1 MGNQAI
7 LRAIGAEQ
15 VVLESVSA
23 KGRVSGLFL
32 ELTVEQRYRNPSE
45 TNIEAVYTFPLPWGA
60 VLMSL
65 EFDINGKTLSGVVVP
80 RAVGEA
86 RYEKAVDQGDTAVL
100 LERAADGLYT
110 ANVGNLM
117 AGESAVVRYR
127 YAQLLRFEKGQVR
140 LTVPTVIAPRYGAAE
155 KAGLAPHQVP
165 DTSMFAEYPFSIS
178 ITLAGELANG
188 SIACPSHS
196 VAIRRV
202 PEGVEAHLAK
212 KGFLDHD
219 FVLAISGVQ
228 GRGFGAVA
236 QDDDG
241 FMALASF
248 CPAFP
253 KASEPERRNVK
264 ILVDCSG
271 SMAGSSIE
279 AAKRA
284 LHAILSML
292 ESRDRFSLSRF
303 GSTVQHLDRE
313 LQPVND
319 ATIGAAGRRVMGLNA
334 DMGGTEMAGAISS
347 TLKLGEGTRAD
358 ILLVTDG
365 EVWAADEVMQAARAS
380 GQRIF
385 AVGIGHAPA
394 ESLLRRL
401 GEETG
406 GACEFVAPSEDVEG
420 AITRMFLRIAQ
431 EPASQVRV
439 AWPNAVEWEVPPG
452 QAIFDGETLHVFARF
467 AARPSGEA
475 RLSFVLQGGKSV
487 ESAAVLGAPG
497 SAGSDLPRLAA
508 AKRIPLLATDEQRD
522 IAVRYQLITELT
534 NCVLVHERADKA
546 AGLPELAPVRQMR
559 ARGWGGIGT
568 EDITCMNLSMHDL
581 SARYDAF
588 MPSEDLRYRA
598 DASPLGFKKS
608 APAHLGE
615 RSAGQKSP
623 RELLVDLSRGGG
635 WIALLADRLPATIED
650 LQAAGVPEEILDE
663 LRSLVVEGF
672 TQKDVVGAFLAAL
685 SALGAESGCSR
696 QFARRLRNRLPKGLE
711 GKTLEMHVSGILA
724 GMTAEEWG

>member
-15 VVLESVSA
+15 VVLEGVSA

-65 EFDINGKTLSGVVVP
+65 EFDINGKNLSGVVVP

-86 RYEKAVDQGDTAVL
+86 RYENAIDKGDTAVL

-155 KAGLAPHQVP
+155 SAGLAPHQVP
-165 DTSMFAEYPFSIS
+165 GTDLLAEYPFSVS
-178 ITLAGELANG
+178 ITLTGELSNG
-188 SIACPSHS
+188 SISSPSHS
-196 VAIRRV
+196 VAIKQV

-219 FVLAISGVQ
+219 FVLTVSGVQ

-236 QDDDG
+236 KDDDG
-241 FMALASF
+241 FVALASF

-253 KASEPERRNVK
+253 KASEPEPRNVK

-271 SMAGSSIE
+271 SMNGSSIE
-279 AAKRA
+279 AAKRS

-292 ESRDRFSLSRF
+292 ELRDRFSLSRF
-303 GSTVQHLDRE
+303 GTQVQHLHE
-313 LQPVND
+313 ALQPVD
-319 ATIGAAGRRVMGLNA
+319 DETIGQAGRIVMALQA
-334 DMGGTEMAGAISS
+334 DMGGTEMAGALAS
-347 TLKLGEGTRAD
+347 TLSLDAGARAD
-358 ILLVTDG
+358 ILLITDG
-365 EVWAADEVMQAARAS
+365 QVWAADQVMREARSS
-380 GQRIF
+380 GQRLF

-401 GEETG
+401 AEETG
-406 GACEFVAPSEDVEG
+406 GACEFVAPGEDVEG
-420 AITRMFLRIAQ
+420 AITRMFLRIEQ
-431 EPASQVRV
+431 QPASQLRV
-439 AWPNAVEWEVPPG
+439 TWPGSVEWEVPPG
-452 QAIFDGETLHVFARF
+452 QAIFDGETPHVFARF
-467 AARPSGEA
+467 AAKPSGEA
-475 RLSFVLQGGKSV
+475 KLSFVLPGGKRV
-487 ESAAVLGAPG
+487 EAVAALGMPER
-497 SAGSDLPRLAA
+497 AGSDLPRIAV
-508 AKRIPLLATDEQRD
+508 AKRIPLVGESEQREL
-522 IAVRYQLITELT
+522 AVRYQLVTEHT

-546 AGLPELAPVRQMR
+546 ASLSELAPVRQML
-559 ARGWGGIGT
+559 ARDWGGIGT
-568 EDITCMNLSMHDL
+568 EDITCMDLSMHDR
-581 SARYDAF
+581 SARYDLLEPPMAF
-588 MPSEDLRYRA
+588 RARA
-598 DASPLGFKKS
+598 DLSLPGLDKAARTLRG
-608 APAHLGE
+608 APSTG
-615 RSAGQKSP
+615 RKSP
-623 RELLVDLSRGGG
+623 RELLVALSRGGG
-635 WIALLADRLPATIED
+635 WLALLADRLPSTIED
-650 LQAAGVPEEILDE
+650 LETAGVPEEILDG
-663 LRSLVVEGF
+663 LRNLVVAGF
-672 TQKDVVGAFLAAL
+672 TQNDVVGAFLAAL
-685 SALGAESGCSR
+685 AALGAESGCSR
-696 QFARRLRNRLPKGLE
+696 QFTRRLRNRLPKGLE